1 MRSNYDILGNQIR
14 LVDNRNREMI
24 SRNVLGI
31 NIDKYFMP
39 SVANVIGTDL
49 SKYKLITKGL
59 FACNPMHVG
68 RDERLPVALYTA
80 DTPAIVSPAYFMFE
94 VIDNGVLDDEYLM
107 LWFLRSEFDRICWL
121 KTDGSVRGGITW
133 EDICRIELPIP
144 PLSKQKEIVRSY
156 KAITDR
162 IALKQRINDNL
173 EATIEAMFRNYYSDI
188 SEDNC
193 ILLQEL
199 CELTSSKRV
208 FADDYKDNGIPF
220 YRGSEI
226 TLKHL
231 GKPIISPL
239 YISCEHYNALRKEYG
254 VPQNGDILITAVG
267 TIGNSYMVQNEDFYF
282 KDGNIIWLR
291 NFSKPNINYYIYD
304 FMKSTVFNKILDGI
318 CIGSTQTALTIVSLS
333 NVNVKIPD
341 NEKLS
346 YYTKRSKQI
355 HLKINDNIKEIEQL
369 QRIQSVL
376 LSVLSR

>member
-1 MRSNYDILGNQIR
+1 MKDNYSLLGKYIR
-14 LVDNRNREMI
+14 QVDERNKTLEIDKLLGVSIGKKFIPSIANTVGTDFSSYKIVRHGQFAYGPVT
-24 SRNVLGI
+24 SRNGEKISIALLEEDDCIISNSYTVFEITDTNQL
-31 NIDKYFMP
+31 MP
-39 SVANVIGTDL
+39 
-49 SKYKLITKGL
+49 
-59 FACNPMHVG
+59 
-68 RDERLPVALYTA
+68 
-80 DTPAIVSPAYFMFE
+80 
-94 VIDNGVLDDEYLM
+94 EYLM
-107 LWFLRSEFDRICWL
+107 LWFMRPEFDRYARF
-121 KTDGSVRGGITW
+121 KSHGSVREIFDW
-133 EDICRIELPIP
+133 EQLCNVELPVPSIE
-144 PLSKQKEIVRSY
+144 KQRNIVKAY